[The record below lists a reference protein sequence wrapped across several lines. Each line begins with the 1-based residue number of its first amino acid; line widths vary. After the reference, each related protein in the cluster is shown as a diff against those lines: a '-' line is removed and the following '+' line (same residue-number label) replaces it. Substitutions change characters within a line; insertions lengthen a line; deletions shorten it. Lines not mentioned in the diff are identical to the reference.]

1 LNFETFGKNA
11 AFTDNVF
18 HFISLEKLENDS
30 AAKTIKISS
39 KHFVFDTCQVSF
51 IKKVKSLILNDF

>member
-1 LNFETFGKNA
+1 LKLLEKNA
-11 AFTDNVF
+11 SFTDNVF

-51 IKKVKSLILNDF
+51 IKKVLKSLILNDF